1 MSRCSASRNSW
12 HRACSQHG
20 VHQSRGPGLPGAV
33 TAGHPTRIPLTVGPS
48 AFWSIVAAVAIMAV
62 FSLAAGW
69 LIAGRF
75 VRPLRAIITT
85 ARDISASNLH
95 RRLGVRGR
103 GDEFT
108 ELGETLDDLFGRLEA
123 SFQAQRHFIANASH
137 ELRTPLS
144 AGRALLQVALADPEP
159 TVETL
164 RATCEELVELGD
176 QQERLIAA
184 LLTLASSQR
193 GIGQLE
199 CLDLAD
205 IAGDALLAR
214 QEEAE
219 RHGIH
224 LRAALAAAP
233 VTADPSLA
241 ESLVANLLDNA
252 IRHNLPGGQAEIS
265 TALTTAGA
273 VITVSNTG
281 TLIPPDAVQ
290 DLFQPFRQLGTQRTR
305 RGEGHGLGLA
315 IVRAIADAH
324 GAALTARARPAG
336 GLDIEVT
343 FPLTSAAQAGQ
354 CPGRDS
360 AAHESAAHQARQ
372 PCRIGPDLPAARPGK
387 PPGLRAGHTGMHARL
402 SGSRQAGTRDRR
414 GPSVAVRG
422 KPTVHT
428 DRPGGRT
435 PSAYLHRAV
444 TASGS
449 AMAVSGTALRVQE
462 FDKGRGPVGLP
473 PIG

>member
-1 MSRCSASRNSW
+1 MLSLGYPGFALGFRR
-12 HRACSQHG
+12 
-20 VHQSRGPGLPGAV
+20 PGLRARMTLLYGTVICASGAALLGATQLLAPGLLEHGGHKASGTSVPGAV
-33 TAGHPTRIPLTVGPS
+33 TPRPPTPVPLTVGTS
-48 AFWSIVAAVAIMAV
+48 AFLSIVIALTIMAAL
-62 FSLAAGW
+62 SLAVGW

-75 VRPLRAIITT
+75 VRPLRAIIIA

-108 ELGETLDDLFGRLEA
+108 ELGQTLDGLFARLEA

-137 ELRTPLS
+137 ELRTPLT

-184 LLTLASSQR
+184 LLALATSQR
-193 GIGQLE
+193 GTGQLE

-205 IAGDALLAR
+205 IAEDVVLTR
-214 QEEAE
+214 QEEAG
-219 RHGIH
+219 RRGIRLH
-224 LRAALAAAP
+224 AALAAAP
-233 VTADPSLA
+233 VPADPSLA

-273 VITVSNTG
+273 VVSVSNTG
-281 TLIPPDAVQ
+281 MLVPPGAVE
-290 DLFQPFRQLGTQRTR
+290 DLFQPFRQLGAQRTR

-336 GLDIEVT
+336 GLDIQVT
-343 FPLTSAAQAGQ
+343 FPPASTARRADAPGATAQLTNV
-354 CPGRDS
+354 P
-360 AAHESAAHQARQ
+360 H
-372 PCRIGPDLPAARPGK
+372 IK
-387 PPGLRAGHTGMHARL
+387 
-402 SGSRQAGTRDRR
+402 
-414 GPSVAVRG
+414 
-422 KPTVHT
+422 HT
-428 DRPGGRT
+428 DRV
-435 PSAYLHRAV
+435 A
-444 TASGS
+444 
-449 AMAVSGTALRVQE
+449 
-462 FDKGRGPVGLP
+462 
-473 PIG
+473 

>member
-1 MSRCSASRNSW
+1 MTLLYGAVICASGV
-12 HRACSQHG
+12 ALLGVTQLLAPGLFQHG
-20 VHQSRGPGLPGAV
+20 VHKKTGPGQPGAV
-33 TAGHPTRIPLTVGPS
+33 TAGHPTRIPVGS
-48 AFWSIVAAVAIMAV
+48 EVFWADVAVLVIMVV
-62 FSLAAGW
+62 FSLAVGW

-75 VRPLRAIITT
+75 VRPLRAIITNS
-85 ARDISASNLH
+85 RDISASNLH

-108 ELGETLDDLFGRLEA
+108 ELGETLDGLFGRLEA

-144 AGRALLQVALADPEP
+144 AGRALLQVALADPES

-184 LLTLASSQR
+184 LLALASSQR

-205 IAGDALLAR
+205 ITRDVLLAR

-219 RHGIH
+219 RRGIH
-224 LRAALAAAP
+224 LRTALAAAP
-233 VTADPSLA
+233 VTADPSLT

-252 IRHNLPGGQAEIS
+252 IRHNLPGGQAEVS

-273 VITVSNTG
+273 VVSVSNTG
-281 TLIPPDAVQ
+281 TLVPPDAVQ
-290 DLFQPFRQLGTQRTR
+290 DLFQPFRQLGTERTR
-305 RGEGHGLGLA
+305 HGEGHGLGLA

-343 FPLTSAAQAGQ
+343 FPLTSAAQRAN
-354 CPGRDS
+354 
-360 AAHESAAHQARQ
+360 A
-372 PCRIGPDLPAARPGK
+372 PD
-387 PPGLRAGHTGMHARL
+387 
-402 SGSRQAGTRDRR
+402 
-414 GPSVAVRG
+414 
-422 KPTVHT
+422 
-428 DRPGGRT
+428 
-435 PSAYLHRAV
+435 V
-444 TASGS
+444 TAQLTKVPHIKH
-449 AMAVSGTALRVQE
+449 ADLVA
-462 FDKGRGPVGLP
+462 
-473 PIG
+473 

>member
-1 MSRCSASRNSW
+1 MLSLGYPDSALRFRPSL
-12 HRACSQHG
+12 RARMTLLYGAVICASGIALLGVTQLLAPGLLDHG
-20 VHQSRGPGLPGAV
+20 GHKAGGPDLPGAV
-33 TAGHPTRIPLTVGPS
+33 TPRPLTRLPLTIGLS
-48 AFWSIVAAVAIMAV
+48 AFWSIAAAFAVMAV
-62 FSLAAGW
+62 LSLAVGW

-95 RRLGVRGR
+95 RRLGVRGS

-108 ELGETLDDLFGRLEA
+108 ELGETLDDLFARLEA

-137 ELRTPLS
+137 ELRTPLT
-144 AGRALLQVALADPEP
+144 AGRALLQVALTDPEP

-164 RATCEELVELGD
+164 RATCEELVELDG

-184 LLTLASSQR
+184 LLALASSQR

-214 QEEAE
+214 QEEAG

-224 LRAALAAAP
+224 LRAALAPAP
-233 VTADPSLA
+233 VTGDPNLT

-252 IRHNLPGGQAEIS
+252 IRHNHPDGQAEIS

-273 VITVSNTG
+273 TITVSNTG
-281 TLIPPDAVQ
+281 TLVPPDAVQ

-305 RGEGHGLGLA
+305 HGAGHGLGLA

-324 GAALTARARPAG
+324 GAALTAHARPAG
-336 GLDIEVT
+336 GLDIEVI
-343 FPLTSAAQAGQ
+343 FPLASPAQAGR

-360 AAHESAAHQARQ
+360 AAQESAAHQAHQ
-372 PCRIGPDLPAARPGK
+372 P
-387 PPGLRAGHTGMHARL
+387 LRAGPG
-402 SGSRQAGTRDRR
+402 RR
-414 GPSVAVRG
+414 PR
-422 KPTVHT
+422 
-428 DRPGGRT
+428 
-435 PSAYLHRAV
+435 
-444 TASGS
+444 
-449 AMAVSGTALRVQE
+449 
-462 FDKGRGPVGLP
+462 
-473 PIG
+473 

>member
-1 MSRCSASRNSW
+1 MTLLYGAVICASAV
-12 HRACSQHG
+12 ALLG
-20 VHQSRGPGLPGAV
+20 VTQTLVPGLLQQRVDKAGGPGLPGAV
-33 TAGHPTRIPLTVGPS
+33 PAGHPTPIPLTVGS
-48 AFWSIVAAVAIMAV
+48 TAFWDDVVTLVIMAV

-69 LIAGRF
+69 LIGGRF
-75 VRPLRAIITT
+75 VRPLRAIIST

-108 ELGETLDDLFGRLEA
+108 ELGETLDALFERLEA
-123 SFQAQRHFIANASH
+123 SFRAQRHFIANASH
-137 ELRTPLS
+137 ELRTPLT

-176 QQERLIAA
+176 QQEHLIAA
-184 LLTLASSQR
+184 LLALASSQR

-214 QEEAE
+214 QEEAK

-273 VITVSNTG
+273 VVSVSNTG
-281 TLIPPDAVQ
+281 TPVPPDAVQ

-336 GLDIEVT
+336 GLDMQVT
-343 FPLTSAAQAGQ
+343 FPLTGSHLPRPPRETTGPPGTS
-354 CPGRDS
+354 CPG
-360 AAHESAAHQARQ
+360 
-372 PCRIGPDLPAARPGK
+372 
-387 PPGLRAGHTGMHARL
+387 
-402 SGSRQAGTRDRR
+402 
-414 GPSVAVRG
+414 
-422 KPTVHT
+422 
-428 DRPGGRT
+428 
-435 PSAYLHRAV
+435 
-444 TASGS
+444 
-449 AMAVSGTALRVQE
+449 VS
-462 FDKGRGPVGLP
+462 P
-473 PIG
+473 